1 MLSKPLPPEK
11 KSSNAEC
18 IHNKVGT
25 TELCQNTGTKHP
37 GKMTQR
43 ENSAICP
50 FATVHVSLLVIQ
62 LTVAPHPFLCFP
74 LEMILLTCKRP
85 LEMKIN
91 SQEMS
96 SNEARGTRQIGLAIT
111 EPEKTLSK
119 RWTLAAG
126 NYNMKTQNLAKQH
139 LPLIYLFLTWSKCE
153 CLSQSQ
159 NESLSLN
166 LAQIKLENKSNY
178 INYTL

>member
-18 IHNKVGT
+18 IHNKVDT
-25 TELCQNTGTKHP
+25 TELCQTQAQNTL
-37 GKMTQR
+37 GKWQKQR
-43 ENSAICP
+43 TMQSVP
-50 FATVHVSLLVIQ
+50 LLQFTCQSWSSSWLQ
-62 LTVAPHPFLCFP
+62 LPHPFLCFP

-85 LEMKIN
+85 LETKIN

-96 SNEARGTRQIGLAIT
+96 SNESQGTGQIGLAIT
-111 EPEKTLSK
+111 EAEKTLSK